1 MPNTYAR
8 DFPIRKW
15 LKGLDDELWA
25 QLPVY
30 FQRML
35 AQRYG
40 LEDRGAD
47 LGMQIERL
55 MGLREMAALRHC
67 AHQNL
72 AGQINRVLGF
82 LMRKI
87 MVAAAEKSAGVIFPV
102 ELLDQVFPSSLPD
115 RPVDEALGE

>member
-15 LKGLDDELWA
+15 LIGLDDELWV
-25 QLPVY
+25 QLPLY
-30 FQRML
+30 HQRLL

-40 LEDRGAD
+40 LEDRGEA
-47 LGMQIERL
+47 LGLSIERM
-55 MGLREMAALRHC
+55 MGLREMALLWHC

-72 AGQINRVLGF
+72 AATINRTLGF
-82 LMRKI
+82 LMRQI
-87 MVAAAEKSAGVIFPV
+87 MLAAAEKSAGVIFPP

-115 RPVDEALGE
+115 RPVDEAG